1 MKLEHPEKWS
11 SAAALT
17 AVAFQDHLVRNLNLD
32 LSLSNLAVS
41 KKVNASVQ
49 RNQLKSVKAV
59 VDTGKGGIS
68 QKQTR
73 PIQEVE
79 EEYVLDPEP
88 KPLTL
93 AQKFGLVDAP
103 AQPLSDGEW
112 KTLKMRSI
120 ERDGSALPCVIC
132 KEDFGLQPQV
142 LLSCSHVFHK
152 NCLAAFERFTGKKT
166 CPMCRKSSIKQG
178 SFTKEPESA
187 EYKVQS

>member
-1 MKLEHPEKWS
+1 MLDLLINKELLWHFFNFSIFHLFPSKQKRS

-93 AQKFGLVDAP
+93 GKFVP
-103 AQPLSDGEW
+103 
-112 KTLKMRSI
+112 
-120 ERDGSALPCVIC
+120 
-132 KEDFGLQPQV
+132 
-142 LLSCSHVFHK
+142 
-152 NCLAAFERFTGKKT
+152 
-166 CPMCRKSSIKQG
+166 
-178 SFTKEPESA
+178 
-187 EYKVQS
+187 